1 MSTRA
6 LEMFRSLREDLGEAE
21 LVLLDQEVRA
31 HVARLAAAAQ
41 RRHELIAVDPAGAA
55 RGAAAGAVLE
65 LAPTLD
71 AEGRASI
78 VGAARYFCSTDDE
91 TPDEGSCTGLD
102 DDVAVFNHVVEALE
116 RPDLIL
122 LDD

>member
-6 LEMFRSLREDLGEAE
+6 LEMFRSLREDLGEADRA
-21 LVLLDQEVRA
+21 LLGHEVRA
-31 HVARLAAAAQ
+31 HVARLAAAQ
-41 RRHELIAVDPAGAA
+41 RRHELIAVDLAERLAA
-55 RGAAAGAVLE
+55 RLLALLE

-71 AEGRASI
+71 AEERASV
-78 VGAARYFCSTDDE
+78 VGAARYFCSTEDE
-91 TPDEGSCTGLD
+91 APDEGSCIGLD

-122 LDD
+122 VDD